1 MARGLQSVML
11 TVSVSL
17 GSTRVSA
24 EDILKLQAGSV
35 IELDQLAGKTFE
47 VRVDGRL
54 LGHAEMV
61 IIDEHL
67 GVRLTQVLPPEE
79 RLAK

>member
-1 MARGLQSVML
+1 MARGLKDVML

-17 GSTRVSA
+17 GSTKASV
-24 EDILKLQAGSV
+24 EDILGLQAGSV
-35 IELDQLAGKTFE
+35 IELDQLVGEPFA
-47 VRVDGRL
+47 VRVDGHL

-67 GVRLTQVLPPEE
+67 GVRLTLAIPSEE